1 MKEQIIQISLQVMA
15 VIIPVLAAMV
25 VELIRRKLGT
35 EKFQQI
41 QGELAAKREL
51 ALLAVRFVEQVY
63 IDLHGPEKYNAAAEW
78 MAEQAMGKGI
88 PLDAG
93 EIKGLIEAA
102 LREMK
107 DSFGEEWAKG
117 IEE

>member
-15 VIIPVLAAMV
+15 VIIPVLAAMA

-41 QGELAAKREL
+41 QWELANKKEL
-51 ALLAVRFVEQVY
+51 AKLAVQFVEQAY
-63 IDLHGPEKYNAAAEW
+63 QDLHGQEKFNVAAKW
-78 MAEQAMGKGI
+78 MADQAINKGI
-88 PLDAG
+88 QISAG

-102 LREMK
+102 LRQMK

-117 IEE
+117 